1 MTLIEDFRDKKD
13 GEEEE
18 TTEEVTKDAAAL
30 EMKGVNPLAE
40 EESVEEDD
48 SAGD

>member
-1 MTLIEDFRDKKD
+1 MTQIEDYRDKKD
-13 GEEEE
+13 GEEGEAAEE
-18 TTEEVTKDAAAL
+18 TTKDAAAL